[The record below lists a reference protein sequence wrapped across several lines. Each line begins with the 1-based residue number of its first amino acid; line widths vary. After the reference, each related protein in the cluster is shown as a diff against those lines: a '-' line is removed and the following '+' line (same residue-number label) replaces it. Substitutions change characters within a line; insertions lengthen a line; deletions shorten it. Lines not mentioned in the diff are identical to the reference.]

1 MRSFWSLSSPAQRG
15 RGTARSVVEG
25 AAPGAEP
32 GLAPATASRSPSPIN
47 GGGKT
52 RGITLGLIG
61 LLSAQFAVF
70 ALDALFPPDM
80 TRAERSSPVT
90 LDRRGAWLRALPV
103 EDGRWRIRADLD
115 RTDAVFTKRL
125 IKIEDTRFWLHPGVD
140 PFAVVRA
147 TGSAVAS
154 GQVSSGAST
163 LTMQTARLLEPRPR
177 TLAAKA
183 IEMVRAVQLEARL
196 SKREIL
202 ALYLTLAPYGG
213 NLEGVRSASLSYFGH
228 EPETLTAGEQALLI
242 ALPQSPEARRPDRRP
257 EAARAARQ
265 QVLDKLVRMGAL
277 TEVDAAEA
285 QEEPLPGRAPF
296 PALAWHVAGELA
308 RAAPDHEASVVST
321 IDAGLQTRLEP
332 LAAQVARAQGPE
344 ATAAIL
350 VVEIES
356 RAIRAAVGSG
366 GLQRPGGWI
375 DMTRAVRSPGSALKP
390 FIYAFAFDDGI
401 AAPDTQIEDAA
412 RRFGD
417 YQPEN
422 FDRVFRGKVT
432 AREALTNSLNVPAV
446 ELLDKVGPGAFEARV
461 DAVGVNLVRP
471 KAQTRSAGLA
481 LALGGVGITMRD
493 LAVLYAALGDGGV
506 AKPLAWTEDQA
517 EHRARQ
523 GGRRLMRPEAATQV
537 LDILR
542 ETPPPAGST
551 PAALTKGRPVMA
563 FKTGT
568 SYGFRDAVAAG
579 VVGPYVIV
587 VWTGRADGGAR
598 GGLTGR
604 DAALPLLFDTADL
617 IDAPPSAPRPIAP
630 RAAPEALAKLEQRV
644 EGPRLIFPPNG
655 SSVQVE
661 AFGPTS
667 RGLALAAGGENLS
680 WYVAGEP
687 LAADP
692 VSGRVIWRPKGPGF
706 YRITVVDGEG
716 RKATARVRIKG

>member
-1 MRSFWSLSSPAQRG
+1 MRRLWSLSSPAQRG

-47 GGGKT
+47 AGGKT
-52 RGITLGLIG
+52 RVITLSLIG
-61 LLSAQFAVF
+61 LLSAQVAAF
-70 ALDALFPPDM
+70 ALDALLPPDM

-115 RTDAVFTKRL
+115 RTDATFTKRL
-125 IKIEDTRFWLHPGVD
+125 IKIEYVRFWLHPGVD
-140 PFAVVRA
+140 PLAVVRA
-147 TGSAVAS
+147 AGSAVAS
-154 GQVSSGAST
+154 GRVSSGAST

-177 TLAAKA
+177 TLPAKL
-183 IEMVRAVQLEARL
+183 IEIVRAVQLEARL

-213 NLEGVRSASLSYFGH
+213 NLEGVRAASLSYFGH

-265 QVLDKLVRMGAL
+265 QVLDKMVRMGAL

-285 QEEPLPGRAPF
+285 EEEPLPGRAPF

-308 RAAPDHEASVVST
+308 RAAPDHQASVVST

-350 VVEIES
+350 VVEIEG
-356 RAIRAAVGSG
+356 RAVRAAVGSG

-390 FIYAFAFDDGI
+390 FIYGFAFDDGI

-446 ELLDKVGPGAFEARV
+446 ELLDKVGPGAFEARF

-517 EHRARQ
+517 EHRRRQ
-523 GGRRLMRPEAATQV
+523 GGRRLMRAEAATQV

-579 VVGPYVIV
+579 VVVPMRSWCGPAVRMAA
-587 VWTGRADGGAR
+587 RAVG
-598 GGLTGR
+598 
-604 DAALPLLFDTADL
+604 
-617 IDAPPSAPRPIAP
+617 
-630 RAAPEALAKLEQRV
+630 
-644 EGPRLIFPPNG
+644 
-655 SSVQVE
+655 
-661 AFGPTS
+661 
-667 RGLALAAGGENLS
+667 
-680 WYVAGEP
+680 
-687 LAADP
+687 
-692 VSGRVIWRPKGPGF
+692 
-706 YRITVVDGEG
+706 
-716 RKATARVRIKG
+716 

>member
-1 MRSFWSLSSPAQRG
+1 MRRLWSLSSPAQRG
-15 RGTARSVVEG
+15 RGTARSVVVG

-47 GGGKT
+47 AGGKT
-52 RGITLGLIG
+52 RVITLSLIG
-61 LLSAQFAVF
+61 LLSAQVAAF
-70 ALDALFPPDM
+70 ALDALLPPDM

-115 RTDAVFTKRL
+115 RTDATFTKRL
-125 IKIEDTRFWLHPGVD
+125 IKIEDGRFWLHPGVD
-140 PFAVVRA
+140 PLAVVRA
-147 TGSAVAS
+147 AGSAVAS
-154 GQVSSGAST
+154 GRVSSGAST

-213 NLEGVRSASLSYFGH
+213 NLEGVRAASLSYFGH

-265 QVLDKLVRMGAL
+265 QVLDKMVRMGAL

-308 RAAPDHEASVVST
+308 RAAPDHQASVVST

-350 VVEIES
+350 VVEIEG
-356 RAIRAAVGSG
+356 RAVRAAVGSG

-390 FIYAFAFDDGI
+390 FIYGFAFDDGI

-417 YQPEN
+417 YQPAN

-446 ELLDKVGPGAFEARV
+446 ELLDKVGPGAFEARF

-517 EHRARQ
+517 EHRRRQ
-523 GGRRLMRPEAATQV
+523 GGRRLMRAEAATQV

-630 RAAPEALAKLEQRV
+630 RAAPEALAKLEQRN

-687 LAADP
+687 LAPDP

>member
-1 MRSFWSLSSPAQRG
+1 MSEETRSSRLG
-15 RGTARSVVEG
+15 G
-25 AAPGAEP
+25 
-32 GLAPATASRSPSPIN
+32 ASR
-47 GGGKT
+47 
-52 RGITLGLIG
+52 RVRFVTLGLIG
-61 LLSAQFAVF
+61 LVSAQVAVF
-70 ALDALFPPDM
+70 TLDALFPPDM
-80 TRAERSSPVT
+80 SRAERSSPVT

-103 EDGRWRIRADLD
+103 EDGRWRIRADLV
-115 RTDAVFTKRL
+115 RTDPTFRKRL
-125 IKIEDTRFWLHPGVD
+125 IAIEDGRFWLHAGVD
-140 PFAVVRA
+140 PLAVIRA
-147 TGSAVAS
+147 AGSAATS
-154 GQVSSGAST
+154 GRVSSGAST

-177 TLAAKA
+177 TLPAKL

-213 NLEGVRSASLSYFGH
+213 NLEGVRAASLSYFGH

-257 EAARAARQ
+257 EAARTARQ
-265 QVLDKLVRMGAL
+265 QVLDKMVRMGAL

-308 RAAPDHEASVVST
+308 RTAPDSQASVVST
-321 IDAGLQTRLEP
+321 LDAGLQSRLEP

-356 RAIRAAVGSG
+356 RAVRAAVGSG

-390 FIYAFAFDDGI
+390 FIYGFAFDDGI

-506 AKPLAWTEDQA
+506 AKPLAWTEDEAKRRQRQA
-517 EHRARQ
+517 
-523 GGRRLMRPEAATQV
+523 GRRLMRPEAATQV

-630 RAAPEALAKLEQRV
+630 RAAPEALAKLEQRN